1 MKKSILVPFIAM
13 FTLCATSAQAQQ
25 LPTKSREAIFTTAI
39 GSSEFSTALAYQH
52 LWLVGKK
59 RRLGLGA
66 GLRLTNYFGSNKYFT
81 TAPAKLTSG
90 QTGPGVFFA
99 DNIEEN
105 IDSVLFKNA
114 QVNSLNLS
122 INIQY
127 AFSKKFA
134 AGFNIDAIGFSF
146 GGQKDATYFG
156 NNGTGGATSAK
167 PTGFNLL
174 LISDNDKGSLNSEI
188 YGKYMFNNKWAVKL
202 GYQFLFVEY
211 TTDTEVQTTPDGQT
225 NDRFRNKSSGI
236 LLGVTR
242 SF

>member
-1 MKKSILVPFIAM
+1 MKKLILVLCIAM
-13 FTLCATSAQAQQ
+13 LTICNASTQAQQ
-25 LPTKSREAIFTTAI
+25 LPAKSREAIFTTAI
-39 GSSEFSTALAYQH
+39 GSSEFSTAFAYQH
-52 LWLVGKK
+52 LWLLGKK
-59 RRLGLGA
+59 RKLGLGA
-66 GLRLTNYFGSNKYFT
+66 GVRLTNYFGFNKYFI
-81 TAPAKLTSG
+81 TAPAELTSG
-90 QTGPGVFFA
+90 KTGPGVFFTE
-99 DNIEEN
+99 NIEEN

-127 AFSKKFA
+127 AFTKKFA

-146 GGQKDATYFG
+146 GGKKDATYFG

-174 LISDNDKGSLNSEI
+174 LISDNDKGSLNSEF
-188 YGKYMFNNKWAVKL
+188 YGKYMFNNKWAAKL

-211 TTDTEVQTTPDGQT
+211 TTDTKVQTTPDGQT

-236 LLGVTR
+236 LLGITR

>member
-1 MKKSILVPFIAM
+1 MRILVIAL
-13 FTLCATSAQAQQ
+13 FLSVLGLGHSALYAQQ
-25 LPTKSREAIFTTAI
+25 LPAKSRELGFTTAI
-39 GSSEFSTALAYQH
+39 GSSEFSTAFAYQH

-59 RRLGLGA
+59 KKLGLGA
-66 GLRLTNYFGSNKYFT
+66 GLRFTNYFGFNKYFT
-81 TAPAKLTSG
+81 TAPAELTSG
-90 QTGPGVFFA
+90 KTGPGVFFSE
-99 DNIEEN
+99 NIEEN

-114 QVNSLNLS
+114 QVNALNLS

-146 GGQKDATYFG
+146 GGRKDATYFG
-156 NNGTGGATSAK
+156 NNGTGGATTAK

-174 LISDNDKGSLNSEI
+174 LISDNDKGSLNSEF
-188 YGKYMFNNKWAVKL
+188 YGKYMFNNKWAAKL

-211 TTDTEVQTTPDGQT
+211 TTDSKVQTAPGGQT

-236 LLGVTR
+236 LLGITR
-242 SF
+242 SL

>member
-1 MKKSILVPFIAM
+1 MKKLLLVLCIAM
-13 FTLCATSAQAQQ
+13 LTICNASTQAQQ
-25 LPTKSREAIFTTAI
+25 LPAKSREAIFTTAI
-39 GSSEFSTALAYQH
+39 GSSEFSTVFAFQH
-52 LWLVGKK
+52 LWLLGKK
-59 RRLGLGA
+59 HKLGLGA
-66 GLRLTNYFGSNKYFT
+66 GVRLTNYFGFNKYFI
-81 TAPAKLTSG
+81 TAPAELTSG
-90 QTGPGVFFA
+90 KTGPGVFFTE
-99 DNIEEN
+99 NIEEN

-127 AFSKKFA
+127 AFTKKFA

-146 GGQKDATYFG
+146 GGKKDATYFG

-174 LISDNDKGSLNSEI
+174 LISDNDKGSLNSEF
-188 YGKYMFNNKWAVKL
+188 YGKYMFNNKWAAKL

-211 TTDTEVQTTPDGQT
+211 TTDTKVQTTPDGQT

-236 LLGVTR
+236 LLGITR